1 MNPAQARKLIA
12 ERRAQ
17 VAHHDELYYRQAK
30 PEISDFEYDL
40 LKRELSELE
49 ARFPAEAAALA
60 GASPTARVGDD
71 RAEGFARV
79 KHRQA
84 MTTLDNTYDE
94 AELREFHA
102 RLAKLFGREDLA
114 YSVEPKI
121 DGASISLTYEHGRL
135 VRAVTR
141 GDGEEGDDVTANVRT
156 IANLPHELRPPADL
170 TQAPVPDLVEIRG
183 EIFLRYE
190 EFARIN
196 QEQAEAG
203 LEPYANPRNLAA
215 GTLKLLDAAVVRAR
229 RLEIVLY
236 GLGACAPE
244 DLVDSQAAWHGA
256 LAQWGLPTL
265 EHRRSVRGIEAVVAA
280 IHELDARRGQL
291 PYATDGAVVKLEDF
305 ALQRRAGYRGEGQ
318 SARKLSPRWACAY
331 KFAPERAETRL
342 RDITIQ
348 VGRTGVLTPVAELE
362 PVQLAGTTVS
372 RATLHNRDE
381 IARKDIRIGDF
392 VTVEKAGEII
402 PAVIGVTLARRA
414 PECVPYVF
422 PDRCPVCST
431 PAVQIDGEVAVRCP
445 NPDCP
450 AQLTGRLDYV
460 AGRTVLDLENLGG
473 AVAERLVATGAVKG
487 FFDLFRL
494 DPTQLGRLV
503 LDEKRRVLKTG
514 ELGKQRELGIKNAEK
529 ICHAI
534 RRSKTLPLSRWIAAM
549 QITGVGNTTAQDL
562 ARLSRDVEGF
572 FLAKAARE
580 TVRLDDLLKEIQR
593 TNPRSSAN
601 RTLSDSER
609 EQLRQLNEA
618 KKGEADELGEQMIA
632 SGFAIRAE
640 RPLSEVEV
648 IGVSP
653 EATKLEALRQRLKMI
668 DQMEV
673 EGQPTGGD
681 IVRDSA
687 DAERELTRQVE
698 ELARDMIQRGLARI
712 AYKPAR
718 EALTVLGPS
727 VGRAVMN
734 WVSSPLGCQFRKQL
748 AELSIHPVVETRDRV
763 SGALAGMTVVV
774 TGSIEGMSR
783 ADVQERIRR
792 CGGTATTD
800 VSKATSLLVV
810 GENPGSKVAKAQNF
824 GVKIISAAEF
834 LQMTSTVGDS
844 IGSTLEHQ
852 GELL

>member
-1 MNPAQARKLIA
+1 MNPAEARKLIA
-12 ERRAQ
+12 ERRVQ
-17 VAHHDELYYRQAK
+17 VARHDELYYRDAK

-40 LKRELSELE
+40 LKRELAELE
-49 ARFPAEAAALA
+49 SRFPAEAAALA

-121 DGASISLTYEHGRL
+121 DGASISLTYERGRL

-156 IANLPHELRPPADL
+156 IANLPHELRPPSDL

-244 DLVDSQAAWHGA
+244 ELVNSQAAWHGA

-460 AGRTVLDLENLGG
+460 AGRTVLDLEGLGG
-473 AVAERLVATGAVKG
+473 VVADALVRTGAVREV
-487 FFDLFRL
+487 FDLFGL
-494 DPTQLGRLV
+494 EAAKLGELN
-503 LDEKRRVLKTG
+503 LGTAEAPRVLGVKNATKIVEAIARARTLPLDRWLLALQIRDVG
-514 ELGKQRELGIKNAEK
+514 GATAQDIAAVHGTLERVAASEVLPKLARLADVAEEMTRISPRSRLNPPKDEADRAARTARHNELATEEAELEEFRARTPGADRIGAEVARYTVAFFASERGRRALARLAELGIAPTAARLATAPVQGVFTGKTFVLTG
-529 ICHAI
+529 
-534 RRSKTLPLSRWIAAM
+534 TLPALTREEATAMIEAAGGR
-549 QITGVGNTTAQDL
+549 TSGSVSKKTSYVL
-562 ARLSRDVEGF
+562 AGEEAGSKLD
-572 FLAKAARE
+572 KA
-580 TVRLDDLLKEIQR
+580 
-593 TNPRSSAN
+593 
-601 RTLSDSER
+601 
-609 EQLRQLNEA
+609 RQL
-618 KKGEADELGEQMIA
+618 GVPVIDE
-632 SGFAIRAE
+632 
-640 RPLSEVEV
+640 
-648 IGVSP
+648 
-653 EATKLEALRQRLKMI
+653 
-668 DQMEV
+668 
-673 EGQPTGGD
+673 
-681 IVRDSA
+681 
-687 DAERELTRQVE
+687 
-698 ELARDMIQRGLARI
+698 
-712 AYKPAR
+712 
-718 EALTVLGPS
+718 
-727 VGRAVMN
+727 
-734 WVSSPLGCQFRKQL
+734 
-748 AELSIHPVVETRDRV
+748 
-763 SGALAGMTVVV
+763 
-774 TGSIEGMSR
+774 
-783 ADVQERIRR
+783 
-792 CGGTATTD
+792 
-800 VSKATSLLVV
+800 
-810 GENPGSKVAKAQNF
+810 
-824 GVKIISAAEF
+824 AEF
-834 LQMTSTVGDS
+834 RR
-844 IGSTLEHQ
+844 
-852 GELL
+852 LLGA

>member
-40 LKRELSELE
+40 LKRELAELE

-265 EHRRSVRGIEAVVAA
+265 EHRRSVRGIEEVVAA
-280 IHELDARRGQL
+280 IRELDARRGQL

-460 AGRTVLDLENLGG
+460 AGRTVLDLEGLGG
-473 AVAERLVATGAVKG
+473 VVADALVRSGAVREV
-487 FFDLFRL
+487 FDLFGL
-494 DPTQLGRLV
+494 DAAKLGELN
-503 LDEKRRVLKTG
+503 LGTAEAPRVLG
-514 ELGKQRELGIKNAEK
+514 LKNATK
-529 ICHAI
+529 IVEAI
-534 RRSKTLPLSRWIAAM
+534 ARARTLPLDRWLLAL
-549 QITGVGNTTAQDL
+549 QIRDVGGATAQDIAAVHGTLERVAASEVLPKL
-562 ARLSRDVEGF
+562 ARLADVAEEMTRISPRSRLNPPKDEVDR
-572 FLAKAARE
+572 AAR
-580 TVRLDDLLKEIQR
+580 TARH
-593 TNPRSSAN
+593 N
-601 RTLSDSER
+601 
-609 EQLRQLNEA
+609 
-618 KKGEADELGEQMIA
+618 
-632 SGFAIRAE
+632 
-640 RPLSEVEV
+640 
-648 IGVSP
+648 
-653 EATKLEALRQRLKMI
+653 
-668 DQMEV
+668 
-673 EGQPTGGD
+673 
-681 IVRDSA
+681 
-687 DAERELTRQVE
+687 
-698 ELARDMIQRGLARI
+698 ELAREEAELEEFRARTPGADRIGAEVARHTVAFFAGERGRRALARLADLGI
-712 AYKPAR
+712 APTAAR
-718 EALTVLGPS
+718 LATAPVQGVFTGKTFVLTGTLPALTREEATAMIEAAGGRTSGS
-727 VGRAVMN
+727 VSKKTSYV
-734 WVSSPLGCQFRKQL
+734 
-748 AELSIHPVVETRDRV
+748 
-763 SGALAGMTVVV
+763 LAG
-774 TGSIEGMSR
+774 EE
-783 ADVQERIRR
+783 A
-792 CGGTATTD
+792 
-800 VSKATSLLVV
+800 
-810 GENPGSKVAKAQNF
+810 GSKLDKARQL
-824 GVKIISAAEF
+824 GVSVIDEAEF
-834 LQMTSTVGDS
+834 RR
-844 IGSTLEHQ
+844 
-852 GELL
+852 LLGA

>member
-1 MNPAQARKLIA
+1 MNPAEARKLIA

-30 PEISDFEYDL
+30 PEISDFQYDL
-40 LKRELSELE
+40 LKRELAELE
-49 ARFPAEAAALA
+49 ARFPVEAAALA

-102 RLAKLFGREDLA
+102 RLAKLFGRDDLA

-156 IANLPHELRPPADL
+156 IANLPHELRPPAEL

-244 DLVDSQAAWHGA
+244 ELVDSQAAWHGA

-265 EHRRSVRGIEAVVAA
+265 EHRRSVRGIEEVVAA
-280 IHELDARRGQL
+280 IRELDARRGQL

-460 AGRTVLDLENLGG
+460 AGRTVLDLEGLGG
-473 AVAERLVATGAVKG
+473 VVADALVRSGAVREV
-487 FFDLFRL
+487 FDLFGL
-494 DPTQLGRLV
+494 DAAKLGELN
-503 LDEKRRVLKTG
+503 LGTAEAPRVLG
-514 ELGKQRELGIKNAEK
+514 LKNATK
-529 ICHAI
+529 IVEAI
-534 RRSKTLPLSRWIAAM
+534 ARARTLPLDRWLLAL
-549 QITGVGNTTAQDL
+549 QIRDVGGATAQDIAAVHGTLERVAASEVLPKL
-562 ARLSRDVEGF
+562 ARLADVAEEMTRISPRSRLNPPKDEVDR
-572 FLAKAARE
+572 AAR
-580 TVRLDDLLKEIQR
+580 TARH
-593 TNPRSSAN
+593 N
-601 RTLSDSER
+601 
-609 EQLRQLNEA
+609 
-618 KKGEADELGEQMIA
+618 
-632 SGFAIRAE
+632 
-640 RPLSEVEV
+640 
-648 IGVSP
+648 
-653 EATKLEALRQRLKMI
+653 
-668 DQMEV
+668 
-673 EGQPTGGD
+673 
-681 IVRDSA
+681 
-687 DAERELTRQVE
+687 
-698 ELARDMIQRGLARI
+698 ELAREEAELEEFRARTPGADRIGAEVARHTVAFFAGERGRRALARLADLGI
-712 AYKPAR
+712 APTAAR
-718 EALTVLGPS
+718 LATAPVQGVFTGKTFVLTGTLPALTREEATAMIEAAGGRTSSS
-727 VGRAVMN
+727 VSKKTSYV
-734 WVSSPLGCQFRKQL
+734 
-748 AELSIHPVVETRDRV
+748 
-763 SGALAGMTVVV
+763 LAG
-774 TGSIEGMSR
+774 EE
-783 ADVQERIRR
+783 A
-792 CGGTATTD
+792 
-800 VSKATSLLVV
+800 
-810 GENPGSKVAKAQNF
+810 GSKLDKARQL
-824 GVKIISAAEF
+824 GVSVIDEAEF
-834 LQMTSTVGDS
+834 RR
-844 IGSTLEHQ
+844 
-852 GELL
+852 LLGA

>member
-40 LKRELSELE
+40 LKRELAELE

-102 RLAKLFGREDLA
+102 RLAKLFGRDDLA

-170 TQAPVPDLVEIRG
+170 TQSPVPDLVEIRG

-244 DLVDSQAAWHGA
+244 ELVDSQAAWHGA

-265 EHRRSVRGIEAVVAA
+265 EHRRSVRGIEEVVAA
-280 IHELDARRGQL
+280 IRELDARRGQL

-460 AGRTVLDLENLGG
+460 AGRTVLDLEGLGG
-473 AVAERLVATGAVKG
+473 VVADALVRSGAVREV
-487 FFDLFRL
+487 FDLFGL
-494 DPTQLGRLV
+494 DAAKLGELN
-503 LDEKRRVLKTG
+503 LGTAEAPRVLG
-514 ELGKQRELGIKNAEK
+514 LKNATK
-529 ICHAI
+529 IVEAI
-534 RRSKTLPLSRWIAAM
+534 ARARTLPLDRWLLAL
-549 QITGVGNTTAQDL
+549 QIRDVGGATAQDIAAVHGTLERVAASEVLPKL
-562 ARLSRDVEGF
+562 ARLADVAEEMT
-572 FLAKAARE
+572 R
-580 TVRLDDLLKEIQR
+580 IS
-593 TNPRSSAN
+593 PRS
-601 RTLSDSER
+601 R
-609 EQLRQLNEA
+609 LNPP
-618 KKGEADELGEQMIA
+618 KDEADRTA
-632 SGFAIRAE
+632 RTARHN
-640 RPLSEVEV
+640 
-648 IGVSP
+648 
-653 EATKLEALRQRLKMI
+653 
-668 DQMEV
+668 
-673 EGQPTGGD
+673 
-681 IVRDSA
+681 
-687 DAERELTRQVE
+687 
-698 ELARDMIQRGLARI
+698 ELAREEAELEEFRARTPGADRIGAEVARHTVAFFAGERGRRALARLADLGI
-712 AYKPAR
+712 APTAAR
-718 EALTVLGPS
+718 LATAPVQGVFTGKTFVLTGTLPALTREEATAMIEAAGGRTASS
-727 VGRAVMN
+727 VSKKTSYV
-734 WVSSPLGCQFRKQL
+734 
-748 AELSIHPVVETRDRV
+748 
-763 SGALAGMTVVV
+763 LAG
-774 TGSIEGMSR
+774 EE
-783 ADVQERIRR
+783 A
-792 CGGTATTD
+792 
-800 VSKATSLLVV
+800 
-810 GENPGSKVAKAQNF
+810 GSKLDKARQL
-824 GVKIISAAEF
+824 GVPVIDEAEF
-834 LQMTSTVGDS
+834 RR
-844 IGSTLEHQ
+844 
-852 GELL
+852 LLGA

>member
-1 MNPAQARKLIA
+1 MNPAEARKLIA

-40 LKRELSELE
+40 LKRELAELE

-102 RLAKLFGREDLA
+102 RLAKLFGRDDLA

-170 TQAPVPDLVEIRG
+170 TQSPVPDLVEIRG

-236 GLGACAPE
+236 GLGASAPE
-244 DLVDSQAAWHGA
+244 ELVDSQAAWHDA

-265 EHRRSVRGIEAVVAA
+265 EHRRSVRGIEEVVAA
-280 IHELDARRGQL
+280 IRELDARRGQL

-460 AGRTVLDLENLGG
+460 AGRTVLDLEGLGG
-473 AVAERLVATGAVKG
+473 VVADALVRSGAVREV
-487 FFDLFRL
+487 FDLFGL
-494 DPTQLGRLV
+494 DAAKLGELN
-503 LDEKRRVLKTG
+503 LGTAEAPRVLG
-514 ELGKQRELGIKNAEK
+514 LKNATK
-529 ICHAI
+529 IVEAI
-534 RRSKTLPLSRWIAAM
+534 ARARTLPLDRWLLAL
-549 QITGVGNTTAQDL
+549 QIRDVGGATAQDIAAVHGTLERVAASEVLPKL
-562 ARLSRDVEGF
+562 ARLADVAEEMTRISPRSRLNPPKDEVDR
-572 FLAKAARE
+572 AAR
-580 TVRLDDLLKEIQR
+580 TARH
-593 TNPRSSAN
+593 N
-601 RTLSDSER
+601 
-609 EQLRQLNEA
+609 
-618 KKGEADELGEQMIA
+618 
-632 SGFAIRAE
+632 
-640 RPLSEVEV
+640 
-648 IGVSP
+648 
-653 EATKLEALRQRLKMI
+653 
-668 DQMEV
+668 
-673 EGQPTGGD
+673 
-681 IVRDSA
+681 
-687 DAERELTRQVE
+687 
-698 ELARDMIQRGLARI
+698 ELAREEAELEEFRARTPGADRIGAEVARHTVAFFAGERGRRALARLADLGI
-712 AYKPAR
+712 APTAAR
-718 EALTVLGPS
+718 LATAPVQGVFTGKTFVLTGTLPALTREEATAMIEAAGGRTSSS
-727 VGRAVMN
+727 VSKKTSYV
-734 WVSSPLGCQFRKQL
+734 
-748 AELSIHPVVETRDRV
+748 
-763 SGALAGMTVVV
+763 LAG
-774 TGSIEGMSR
+774 EE
-783 ADVQERIRR
+783 A
-792 CGGTATTD
+792 
-800 VSKATSLLVV
+800 
-810 GENPGSKVAKAQNF
+810 GSKLDKARQL
-824 GVKIISAAEF
+824 GVSVIDEAEF
-834 LQMTSTVGDS
+834 RR
-844 IGSTLEHQ
+844 
-852 GELL
+852 LLGA

>member
-40 LKRELSELE
+40 LKRELAELE

-102 RLAKLFGREDLA
+102 RLAKLFGRDDLA

-170 TQAPVPDLVEIRG
+170 TQSPVPDLVEIRG

-244 DLVDSQAAWHGA
+244 ELVDSQAAWHGA

-265 EHRRSVRGIEAVVAA
+265 EHRRSVRGIEEVVAA
-280 IHELDARRGQL
+280 IRELDARRGQL

-460 AGRTVLDLENLGG
+460 AGRTVLDLEGLGG
-473 AVAERLVATGAVKG
+473 VVADALVRSGAVREV
-487 FFDLFRL
+487 FDLFGL
-494 DPTQLGRLV
+494 DAAKLGELN
-503 LDEKRRVLKTG
+503 LGTAEAPRVLGLKNATKIVEAIARARTLPLDRWLLALQIRDVGGATAQDIAAVHGTLERVAASEVLPKLARLADVAEEMTRISPRSRLNPPKDEVDRAARTARHNELAREEAELEEFRARTPGADRIGAEVARHTVAFFSG
-514 ELGKQRELGIKNAEK
+514 ERGRRALARLAELGIAPTAARLATAPVQGVFTGKTFVLTG
-529 ICHAI
+529 
-534 RRSKTLPLSRWIAAM
+534 TLPALTREEATAMIEAAGGR
-549 QITGVGNTTAQDL
+549 TSSSVSKKTSYVL
-562 ARLSRDVEGF
+562 AGEEAGSKLD
-572 FLAKAARE
+572 KA
-580 TVRLDDLLKEIQR
+580 
-593 TNPRSSAN
+593 
-601 RTLSDSER
+601 
-609 EQLRQLNEA
+609 RQL
-618 KKGEADELGEQMIA
+618 
-632 SGFAIRAE
+632 
-640 RPLSEVEV
+640 
-648 IGVSP
+648 GVSV
-653 EATKLEALRQRLKMI
+653 I
-668 DQMEV
+668 DE
-673 EGQPTGGD
+673 
-681 IVRDSA
+681 
-687 DAERELTRQVE
+687 
-698 ELARDMIQRGLARI
+698 
-712 AYKPAR
+712 
-718 EALTVLGPS
+718 
-727 VGRAVMN
+727 
-734 WVSSPLGCQFRKQL
+734 
-748 AELSIHPVVETRDRV
+748 
-763 SGALAGMTVVV
+763 
-774 TGSIEGMSR
+774 
-783 ADVQERIRR
+783 
-792 CGGTATTD
+792 
-800 VSKATSLLVV
+800 
-810 GENPGSKVAKAQNF
+810 
-824 GVKIISAAEF
+824 AEF
-834 LQMTSTVGDS
+834 RR
-844 IGSTLEHQ
+844 
-852 GELL
+852 LLGA

>member
-40 LKRELSELE
+40 LKRELAELE

-102 RLAKLFGREDLA
+102 RLAKLFGRDDLS

-170 TQAPVPDLVEIRG
+170 TQSPVPDLVEIRG

-244 DLVDSQAAWHGA
+244 ELVDSQAAWHGA

-265 EHRRSVRGIEAVVAA
+265 EHRRSVRGIEEVVAA
-280 IHELDARRGQL
+280 IRELDARRGQL

-402 PAVIGVTLARRA
+402 PAVIGVTLARRVS
-414 PECVPYVF
+414 ECVPYVF

-460 AGRTVLDLENLGG
+460 AGRTVLDLEGLGG
-473 AVAERLVATGAVKG
+473 VVADALVRSGAVREV
-487 FFDLFRL
+487 FDLFGL
-494 DPTQLGRLV
+494 DAAKLGELN
-503 LDEKRRVLKTG
+503 LGTAEAPRVLGVKNATKIVEAIARARTLPLDRWLLALQIRDVGGATAQDIAAVHGTLERVAASEVLPKLARLADVAEEMTRISPRSRLNPPKDETDRAARTARHSELAREEAELEEFRARTAGADRIGAEVARHTVAFFAG
-514 ELGKQRELGIKNAEK
+514 ERGRRALARLAELGIAPTAARLATAPVQGVFTGKTFVLTG
-529 ICHAI
+529 
-534 RRSKTLPLSRWIAAM
+534 TLPALTREEATAMIEAA
-549 QITGVGNTTAQDL
+549 GGRTASSVSKKTSYVL
-562 ARLSRDVEGF
+562 AGEEAGSKLD
-572 FLAKAARE
+572 KA
-580 TVRLDDLLKEIQR
+580 
-593 TNPRSSAN
+593 
-601 RTLSDSER
+601 
-609 EQLRQLNEA
+609 RQL
-618 KKGEADELGEQMIA
+618 GVPVIDE
-632 SGFAIRAE
+632 
-640 RPLSEVEV
+640 
-648 IGVSP
+648 
-653 EATKLEALRQRLKMI
+653 
-668 DQMEV
+668 
-673 EGQPTGGD
+673 
-681 IVRDSA
+681 
-687 DAERELTRQVE
+687 
-698 ELARDMIQRGLARI
+698 
-712 AYKPAR
+712 
-718 EALTVLGPS
+718 
-727 VGRAVMN
+727 
-734 WVSSPLGCQFRKQL
+734 
-748 AELSIHPVVETRDRV
+748 
-763 SGALAGMTVVV
+763 
-774 TGSIEGMSR
+774 
-783 ADVQERIRR
+783 
-792 CGGTATTD
+792 
-800 VSKATSLLVV
+800 
-810 GENPGSKVAKAQNF
+810 
-824 GVKIISAAEF
+824 AEF
-834 LQMTSTVGDS
+834 RR
-844 IGSTLEHQ
+844 
-852 GELL
+852 LLGA

>member
-40 LKRELSELE
+40 LKRELAELE

-102 RLAKLFGREDLA
+102 RLAKLFGRDDLA

-170 TQAPVPDLVEIRG
+170 TQSPVPDLVEIRG

-244 DLVDSQAAWHGA
+244 ELVDSQAAWHGA

-265 EHRRSVRGIEAVVAA
+265 EHRRSVRGIEEVVAA
-280 IHELDARRGQL
+280 IRELDARRGQL

-460 AGRTVLDLENLGG
+460 AGRTVLDLEGLGG
-473 AVAERLVATGAVKG
+473 VVADALVRSGAVREV
-487 FFDLFRL
+487 FDLFGL
-494 DPTQLGRLV
+494 DAAKLGELN
-503 LDEKRRVLKTG
+503 LGTAEAPRVLGVKNATKIVEAIARARTLPLDRWLLALQIRDVGGATAQDIAAVHGTLERVAASEVLPKLARLADVAEEMTRISPRSRLNPPKDETDRAARTARHSELAREEAELEEFRARTAGADRIGAEVARHTVAFFAG
-514 ELGKQRELGIKNAEK
+514 ERGRRALARLAELGIAPTAARLATAPVLGVFTGKTFVLTG
-529 ICHAI
+529 
-534 RRSKTLPLSRWIAAM
+534 TLPALTREEATAMIEAAGGR
-549 QITGVGNTTAQDL
+549 TSGSVSKKTSYVL
-562 ARLSRDVEGF
+562 AGEEAGSKLD
-572 FLAKAARE
+572 KA
-580 TVRLDDLLKEIQR
+580 
-593 TNPRSSAN
+593 
-601 RTLSDSER
+601 
-609 EQLRQLNEA
+609 RQL
-618 KKGEADELGEQMIA
+618 GVPVIDE
-632 SGFAIRAE
+632 
-640 RPLSEVEV
+640 
-648 IGVSP
+648 
-653 EATKLEALRQRLKMI
+653 
-668 DQMEV
+668 
-673 EGQPTGGD
+673 
-681 IVRDSA
+681 
-687 DAERELTRQVE
+687 
-698 ELARDMIQRGLARI
+698 
-712 AYKPAR
+712 
-718 EALTVLGPS
+718 
-727 VGRAVMN
+727 
-734 WVSSPLGCQFRKQL
+734 
-748 AELSIHPVVETRDRV
+748 
-763 SGALAGMTVVV
+763 
-774 TGSIEGMSR
+774 
-783 ADVQERIRR
+783 
-792 CGGTATTD
+792 
-800 VSKATSLLVV
+800 
-810 GENPGSKVAKAQNF
+810 
-824 GVKIISAAEF
+824 AEF
-834 LQMTSTVGDS
+834 RR
-844 IGSTLEHQ
+844 
-852 GELL
+852 LLGT